1 MGIMTVAGGTTETLS
16 RVIALTT
23 SGEVEVNFAT
33 LNPTTA
39 FRKEP
44 KDG

>member
-1 MGIMTVAGGTTETLS
+1 MGIMTVAGSTTETLS

-23 SGEVEVNFAT
+23 SGEVGVNFAT

-39 FRKEP
+39 FHEEQKN
-44 KDG
+44 G